1 MKITK
6 KIMSVVLAAVMVIG
20 ALAMSVSAASLAD
33 GAKSASSGK
42 KYSCDFDELEGTNT
56 YKLVLS
62 KKGNIEI
69 NFTFQISTGTI
80 QLFDSNGNSI
90 KPSSVDMSAGKNT
103 YWSSLYTKDEKGNRI
118 NLGYSTV
125 LKWNEGFEKSSGKIT
140 YKGMAK
146 GTYYVRIGNEYDY
159 KGNGKASWSFTYP
172 SAKKDESSDS
182 GKISYLTLE
191 MEAGDTLRLGAVAE
205 PADAEIKWT
214 SSKTNVATVSA
225 SGKVTAK
232 KEGSTIITAKSGSS
246 SVKIKINVV

>member
-20 ALAMSVSAASLAD
+20 TFAVSVSADSIYDTAVNLPSGKSQSFTLSSYQQKDYKVKLSKSGTLTININSSIAMSGLWLYDAD
-33 GAKSASSGK
+33 GNKIAPNE
-42 KYSCDFDELEGTNT
+42 Y
-56 YKLVLS
+56 
-62 KKGNIEI
+62 
-69 NFTFQISTGTI
+69 NFTTGKGSANSERLLCEWNSTTEN
-80 QLFDSNGNSI
+80 F
-90 KPSSVDMSAGKNT
+90 KC
-103 YWSSLYTKDEKGNRI
+103 
-118 NLGYSTV
+118 TV
-125 LKWNEGFEKSSGKIT
+125 KYELK
-140 YKGMAK
+140 K
-146 GTYYVRIGNEYDY
+146 GTYYIRYEKNNYS
-159 KGNGKASWSFTYP
+159 KGNGKTTFKATYGS
-172 SAKKDESSDS
+172 SADGSS

-191 MEAGDTLRLGAVAE
+191 MEVGDTLRLGAVAE

>member
-20 ALAMSVSAASLAD
+20 TFAVSVSAASIYDTAVNLP
-33 GAKSASSGK
+33 SGK
-42 KYSCDFDELEGTNT
+42 KQTFTLSSDLQDKD
-56 YKLVLS
+56 YKVVLS
-62 KKGNIEI
+62 KNGTLKINI
-69 NFTFQISTGTI
+69 NSN
-80 QLFDSNGNSI
+80 LSKAYLKVFDS
-90 KPSSVDMSAGKNT
+90 D
-103 YWSSLYTKDEKGNRI
+103 GNRVDCTE
-118 NLGYSTV
+118 YDFTV
-125 LKWNEGFEKSSGKIT
+125 GSGKANDGDINILCQWNKT
-140 YKGMAK
+140 TENFKCTAKYKLKK
-146 GTYYVRIGNEYDY
+146 GTYYIRFTRSYSN
-159 KGNGKASWSFTYP
+159 GNGKTTLTATYP
-172 SAKKDESSDS
+172 SKDSADGSS

>member
-20 ALAMSVSAASLAD
+20 ALAMSVSAASIAD
-33 GAKSASSGK
+33 RAKPGSSGK
-42 KYSCDFDELEGTNT
+42 KYSYTFEDGEDALI

-69 NFTFQISTGTI
+69 DFNYQLSKGVI
-80 QLFDSNGNSI
+80 QLFDSDGNSI
-90 KPSSVDMSAGKNT
+90 KPNKVEMQSGKDGYWSDTYSYDENGKKVHSGYATTFTWNEAFEKSAGK
-103 YWSSLYTKDEKGNRI
+103 
-118 NLGYSTV
+118 
-125 LKWNEGFEKSSGKIT
+125 IT
-140 YKGMAK
+140 FQNKAK
-146 GTYYVRIGNEYDY
+146 GTYYAKISYEYGF
-159 KGNGKASWSFTYP
+159 KGKGKASWSFTYP

>member
-6 KIMSVVLAAVMVIG
+6 KIMSIVLAAFMVIG
-20 ALAMSVSAASLAD
+20 SLAVSVSADSLFD
-33 GAKSASSGK
+33 SAVKLPSGK
-42 KYSCDFDELEGTNT
+42 KQTFTLASNGKKD
-56 YKLVLS
+56 YKVTLS
-62 KKGNIEI
+62 KKGTLTVNITSRTARTAI
-69 NFTFQISTGTI
+69 H
-80 QLFDSNGNSI
+80 LYD
-90 KPSSVDMSAGKNT
+90 SAGKKIDAIDVT
-103 YWSSLYTKDEKGNRI
+103 SVAGSLDGDYRTPIYLSWDNVVEE
-118 NLGYSTV
+118 Y
-125 LKWNEGFEKSSGKIT
+125 SGKIQ
-140 YKGMAK
+140 YELNK
-146 GTYYVRIGNEYDY
+146 GTYYIRIVRDRNSGS
-159 KGNGKASWSFTYP
+159 GKVNLTATYP
-172 SAKKDESSDS
+172 SKDDDGSS